1 MKNITE
7 WSESR
12 KEKSDRVDACLNQ
25 LMKRNAF
32 DALMTGIIP
41 KKMTLEDIADFCGVD
56 RMVIHRTEQQALKK
70 LRSKF
75 TNFDL

>member
-12 KEKSDRVDACLNQ
+12 KEKSDRVDACLNH
-25 LMKRNAF
+25 LMRKNAYRS
-32 DALMTGIIP
+32 LKTGIVP

-56 RMVIHRTEQQALKK
+56 RMVIYRTEQQALEK